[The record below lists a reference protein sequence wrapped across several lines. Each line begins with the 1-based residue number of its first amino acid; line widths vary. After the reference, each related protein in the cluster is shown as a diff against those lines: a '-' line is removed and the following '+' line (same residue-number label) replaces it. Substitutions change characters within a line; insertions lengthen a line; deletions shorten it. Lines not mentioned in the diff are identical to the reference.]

1 MLTVQALSDTGMSL
15 AVVKKLMASSKP
27 QQQIQLNDYR
37 KHLLS
42 TIHQSQQQLYCVD
55 FLIRQLQERNDD

>member
-15 AVVKKLMASSKP
+15 AVVKKLVALLRP
-27 QQQIQLNDYR
+27 QQQIRLNDYR

-42 TIHQSQQQLYCVD
+42 TIHQSQQQL
-55 FLIRQLQERNDD
+55 